1 MKQTVPDYRGAERAI
16 TDTLDQRL
24 PKDLFYHGLH
34 HTRDVYGAAM
44 QIARSE
50 HISPEELSLLKI
62 ATMFHDAG
70 FITHYKNHE
79 EAGCEMARAML
90 PSFGFG
96 AREIKVIEG
105 MIMATRIP
113 QAPRT
118 QLERI
123 ICDADLDYL
132 GRDDFRDIA
141 KTLFDELKVYMNMK
155 DERVWNQIQLD
166 FLRNHQYHTTYS
178 RQRREAKKQKHLREI
193 IRIVASYSPL
203 EAVSPASAVPSK
215 KAPARKS
222 APSKSKK

>member
-1 MKQTVPDYRGAERAI
+1 MKQTVPDYKSAERAI

-34 HTRDVYGAAM
+34 HTRDVYGAAL

-50 HISPEELSLLKI
+50 HISPEELNLLKI

-79 EAGCEMARAML
+79 EAGCELARAML
-90 PSFGFG
+90 PDFGFG
-96 AREIKVIEG
+96 RREIGLIEG
-105 MIMATRIP
+105 MIMATKIP
-113 QAPRT
+113 QSPRT

-155 DERVWNQIQLD
+155 DEKVWNQIQLD
-166 FLRNHQYHTTYS
+166 FLRNHQYHTAYS
-178 RQRREAKKQKHLREI
+178 RERREAKKQKHLKEI
-193 IRIVASYSPL
+193 IRIVESYGPVESR
-203 EAVSPASAVPSK
+203 EGKPALPK
-215 KAPARKS
+215 KRLPAKKS